1 MKSFQIESFKEK
13 NVGKLKVAYSVEG
26 SRVYWNIGNNYAI
39 SLSFNML
46 GLNEPQLVKIIDQLI
61 PTFNKNLLAKLLE

>member
-1 MKSFQIESFKEK
+1 M
-13 NVGKLKVAYSVEG
+13 AYSVEG